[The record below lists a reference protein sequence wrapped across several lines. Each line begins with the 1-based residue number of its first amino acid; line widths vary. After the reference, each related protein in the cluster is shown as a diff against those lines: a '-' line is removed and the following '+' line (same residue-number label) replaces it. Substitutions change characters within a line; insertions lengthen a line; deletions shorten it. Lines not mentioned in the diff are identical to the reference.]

1 LVLFNFQRSEA
12 AEMKFFR
19 SGAAYT
25 SLACEMNQEVRE
37 KLNMFNV
44 NEIIV
49 SCRFNWLQLQ
59 LQNE

>member
-1 LVLFNFQRSEA
+1 LVLFTFQRNEA
-12 AEMKFFR
+12 AEMKFFG
-19 SGAAYT
+19 SVAAYT

-37 KLNMFNV
+37 KLNMFNA

-49 SCRFNWLQLQ
+49 SCRCNWLQLQ